1 MDLTDEET
9 EFTREMHTC
18 EISQK
23 DLMSCTTRELRIR
36 CANDERII
44 KHAYQVMKKLEKE
57 NAELKAKIDYYKE
70 KELQRLEERDVNE
83 EFE

>member
-9 EFTREMHTC
+9 EFTREMHTG
-18 EISQK
+18 EISKK

-44 KHAYQVMKKLEKE
+44 KHAYQIIKKLEKE
-57 NAELKAKIDYYKE
+57 NTELKSKIESYKRNYE
-70 KELQRLEERDVNE
+70 AERDIDE

>member
-9 EFTREMHTC
+9 DFTREMHTG
-18 EISQK
+18 EISKK
-23 DLMSCTTRELRIR
+23 DLLSCTTRELRIR

-44 KHAYQVMKKLEKE
+44 KHAYQVMKQLEKE
-57 NAELKAKIDYYKE
+57 NAELKAKIENDRASYKMS
-70 KELQRLEERDVNE
+70 RDIDE

>member
-1 MDLTDEET
+1 MSDMTDEET

-23 DLMSCTTRELRIR
+23 DLMSCTARELRIR
-36 CANDERII
+36 CANSERLL
-44 KHAYQVMKKLEKE
+44 KHAYQIIKKLEKE
-57 NAELKAKIDYYKE
+57 NAELKAKIENDRKSY
-70 KELQRLEERDVNE
+70 LASRDIDE

>member
-1 MDLTDEET
+1 MSEMEEDEL
-9 EFTREMHTC
+9 EFTREINTG

-23 DLMSCTTRELRIR
+23 NLMDCTLKELRIR

-44 KHAYQVMKKLEKE
+44 RHSYEIMKRLEKE
-57 NAELKAKIDYYKE
+57 NAELKAKIENYKRSYE
-70 KELQRLEERDVNE
+70 VNRDIDE